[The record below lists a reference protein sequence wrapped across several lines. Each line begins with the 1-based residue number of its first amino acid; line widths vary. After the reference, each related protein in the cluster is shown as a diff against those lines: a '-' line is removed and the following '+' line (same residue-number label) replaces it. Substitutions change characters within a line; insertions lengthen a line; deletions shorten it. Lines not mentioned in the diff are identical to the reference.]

1 MDPSNLLDDSADD
14 DDDHHPDDDVIND
27 DDRLPGE
34 TEDQIKH
41 RKRKERLE
49 QNRISARESRKRK
62 KTMIEEL
69 QRTVITLSRENKDL
83 NERNEQ
89 LRRNLMEIGTK
100 VSRSSS
106 HNKIM
111 RLASPTDVTR
121 HLDSIDDVEITMF
134 STGRRSNS
142 INSVTK
148 LMNLLPLSYL
158 LVYTFIHSSF
168 YLSIYILYLT
178 HSFHQQYPNIVPI
191 HAIMGGAMAAPPP
204 VPQQHQ
210 QNADPNNPYMW
221 RMGAAPQHPQQQQQQ
236 VMMAP
241 PPPQQQQM
249 QQQQQ
254 MVVPQQQQ
262 QQQQQQVMQQQQ
274 QQQVMQQQQM
284 VHPQP
289 VAPAPPQ
296 QQQQQQAPQ

>member
-100 VSRSSS
+100 VSVFSYM
-106 HNKIM
+106 HKEIQE
-111 RLASPTDVTR
+111 VT
-121 HLDSIDDVEITMF
+121 
-134 STGRRSNS
+134 
-142 INSVTK
+142 TK
-148 LMNLLPLSYL
+148 S
-158 LVYTFIHSSF
+158 
-168 YLSIYILYLT
+168 
-178 HSFHQQYPNIVPI
+178 
-191 HAIMGGAMAAPPP
+191 
-204 VPQQHQ
+204 
-210 QNADPNNPYMW
+210 
-221 RMGAAPQHPQQQQQQ
+221 
-236 VMMAP
+236 
-241 PPPQQQQM
+241 
-249 QQQQQ
+249 
-254 MVVPQQQQ
+254 
-262 QQQQQQVMQQQQ
+262 
-274 QQQVMQQQQM
+274 
-284 VHPQP
+284 
-289 VAPAPPQ
+289 
-296 QQQQQQAPQ
+296 